1 MHNRATLIYTYKHTH
16 SDTTGIDLLPVIVP
30 EVHLPLCLFRLV
42 LVVAAMLVLE
52 GGELVVDLVST
63 VLLSVA
69 IGSDE
74 LKEWVLSSW
83 EA

>member
-1 MHNRATLIYTYKHTH
+1 M
-16 SDTTGIDLLPVIVP
+16 IVP
-30 EVHLPLCLFRLV
+30 EVRLPLCLFRLV

-69 IGSDE
+69 ISSDE
-74 LKEWVLSSW
+74 FKEGVLSSW